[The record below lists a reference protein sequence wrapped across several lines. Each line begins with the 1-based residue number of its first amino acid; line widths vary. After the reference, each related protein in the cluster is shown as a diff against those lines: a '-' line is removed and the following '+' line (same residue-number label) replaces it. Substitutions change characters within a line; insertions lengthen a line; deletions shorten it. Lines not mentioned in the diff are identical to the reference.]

1 MSNCD
6 VGPGVFY
13 DVLCISRSSGNET
26 SVPQLC
32 WLSNLFEGS
41 TVSKAWALQNH
52 HLSCGCHECNLIKVV
67 ASWILAFLSPFMVTA
82 TNHATMTFRKL
93 QIYTAAEF
101 LQVKKLQIKTW
112 VDTDRKTTAALSYEF
127 QNSSPSGAKVLTRP
141 HQDDVWDQLFSRRPK
156 GRRNRPKNHPMSSV
170 EWQPSPITVQGK
182 KHGRP
187 SAQRTFW
194 KSQTKKIW
202 TGLTLPTCNI
212 QRRSSPVAPGC
223 TLGQSIHPHFK
234 GWQIMSNQ

>member
-13 DVLCISRSSGNET
+13 VYQEVQET
-26 SVPQLC
+26 KLQFHNFADYP
-32 WLSNLFEGS
+32 NLFEGS
-41 TVSKAWALQNH
+41 TVSKARALQNH
-52 HLSCGCHECNLIKVV
+52 HLSCGCHECNLMKCVT
-67 ASWILAFLSPFMVTA
+67 SWILAFLSPFMVTA
-82 TNHATMTFRKL
+82 TNHATMTFRQL

-112 VDTDRKTTAALSYEF
+112 GVDTDRKQQLRCPMNFKTPQRLEPRSWQARTRMMFEISYF
-127 QNSSPSGAKVLTRP
+127 PGARKVGGT
-141 HQDDVWDQLFSRRPK
+141 DQRIIPWAQ
-156 GRRNRPKNHPMSSV
+156 
-170 EWQPSPITVQGK
+170 WQASPITVQGK

-194 KSQTKKIW
+194 KSQTQKIW